1 MQLFLR
7 QISSVKIHL
16 TLPELVFYLSHYLD
30 GKFEAVDEVI
40 A

>member
-7 QISSVKIHL
+7 QISIVKIHL
-16 TLPELVFYLSHYLD
+16 TLPELVFYFSHYLNSE
-30 GKFEAVDEVI
+30 FEAVDEVI